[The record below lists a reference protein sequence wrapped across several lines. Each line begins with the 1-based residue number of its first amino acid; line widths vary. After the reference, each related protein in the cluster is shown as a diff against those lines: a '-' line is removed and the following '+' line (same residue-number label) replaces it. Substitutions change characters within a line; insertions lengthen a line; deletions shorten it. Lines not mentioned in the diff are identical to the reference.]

1 MSRAEQVL
9 NENKKIDNL
18 VREIRELSD
27 NKLSND
33 DINTLTITN
42 INKQLVNI
50 SVTMAMIYD
59 LLNKEGQNARDL

>member
-18 VREIRELSD
+18 VKEIKELSG
-27 NKLSND
+27 NKLSNN
-33 DINTLTITN
+33 DITTLTITS
-42 INKQLVNI
+42 INKQLVEI

-59 LLNKEGQNARDL
+59 LLNKEGE

>member
-18 VREIRELSD
+18 VKEIKELSD
-27 NKLSND
+27 NKLNND
-33 DINTLTITN
+33 DITTLTITS
-42 INKQLVNI
+42 INKQLVDI

-59 LLNKEGQNARDL
+59 LLNKEG